1 MEFLDV
7 VRARRTTNGPLAD
20 RPVSLEHQRLLVD
33 VAGMAPSHFNSQP
46 WRFVLIDDPER
57 IDTIAGISADSM
69 ERVFRA
75 GQFFTRYRR
84 YFRFS
89 EDEMEATRDGIF
101 FDQLPKALRPFRRFV
116 FTDGATRLMNRL
128 GVPTTLAAANRELV
142 HGSPLILAALLDRA
156 EYRPGEL
163 SGFYSVFGL
172 GAAMENL
179 WLTTAAL
186 GMGIQFISFPMEVP
200 DQWRRIE
207 ELLEVPDDLE
217 LMALYRIGYELPDAD
232 RPAID
237 WSSRQR
243 KRRSQ
248 YVFRNSCR
256 IPEPDGDTADD
267 AAPGPDAVPAVAR
280 SAEGEL
286 AS

>member
-1 MEFLDV
+1 MEFLDLV
-7 VRARRTTNGPLAD
+7 ARRRTTNGPLSSE
-20 RPVSLEHQRLLVD
+20 PVRLEHQQMLVD

-46 WRFVLIDDPER
+46 WRFVLVDDPER
-57 IDTIAGISADSM
+57 IATIADISARSM
-69 ERVFRA
+69 QSVFEA

-89 EDEMEATRDGIF
+89 ETEMEERRDGIL
-101 FDQLPKALRPFRRFV
+101 FDQLPRALRPFRRFV
-116 FTDGATRLMNRL
+116 FTDGATKLMNRL
-128 GVPTTLAAANRELV
+128 GVPSTLAEANRDLV
-142 HGSPLILAALLDRA
+142 GGAPLVLAALLDRT

-163 SGFYSVFGL
+163 SGFYSVFSL

-179 WLTTAAL
+179 WLTTTEL

-200 DQWRRIE
+200 DQWRRVE

-217 LMALYRIGYELPDAD
+217 LMAMYRIGYELTDAP
-232 RPAID
+232 RPPID

-248 YVFRNSCR
+248 YVFRNSCAH
-256 IPEPDGDTADD
+256 PEPDRSEVT
-267 AAPGPDAVPAVAR
+267 GPDDVAHAGDIGAG
-280 SAEGEL
+280 SDP
-286 AS
+286 